1 MYTANLTFKFINNN
15 LIKNYYNEMNN
26 HKWIIKNDT
35 PDKINIYLDY
45 FNNNVNN
52 ILDNQESIFQE
63 QQLNKFQN
71 CEHINQQLGK
81 PIRIKQNDELI
92 KNNKKCNICLQQ
104 FKVSEYKRKLP
115 NCKHIYHKKCIDKW
129 LKIDSRCPIC
139 RNKLL

>member
-15 LIKNYYNEMNN
+15 LIKNYYDEMNN
-26 HKWIIKNDT
+26 YKWIIKNNS

-52 ILDNQESIFQE
+52 ILDNQESIFQK

-92 KNNKKCNICLQQ
+92 KNNKKCNICFQQ
-104 FKVSEYKRKLP
+104 FKVGEYKRKLP

-139 RNKLL
+139 RDKLL